1 MRRSAGTTLSSVS
14 TRLLYAQSEAVT
26 RMTAVLALAVG
37 FYSACASRRA
47 GVENP
52 APTVCTPE
60 LRRIANTAT
69 TFSETEVDEPT
80 QMVPG
85 NPRLRPSNAMLDAW
99 RPQSAVLAFVVD
111 TTGRIDPCTV
121 EVRAA
126 THPDFRDAIL
136 AVVPRLRFTPARRG
150 GQLVRQ
156 RASMPWEWRPGS

>member
-1 MRRSAGTTLSSVS
+1 M
-14 TRLLYAQSEAVT
+14 YAQSEAVS
-26 RMTAVLALAVG
+26 RITAVLVLAVG
-37 FYSACASRRA
+37 FFGACGSRR
-47 GVENP
+47 GGLENP
-52 APTVCTPE
+52 ATSACTPE
-60 LRRIANTAT
+60 LRRIAANAP

-80 QMVPG
+80 RMVPG
-85 NPRLRPSNAMLDAW
+85 NPRLRPSDAMLEAW
-99 RPQSAVLAFVVD
+99 RPQSAVLVFVVD
-111 TTGRIDPCTV
+111 TAGRIDPCTV

>member
-1 MRRSAGTTLSSVS
+1 MYVRN
-14 TRLLYAQSEAVT
+14 EAVT
-26 RMTAVLALAVG
+26 RMAAAVVLSASLYA
-37 FYSACASRRA
+37 ACASGGA
-47 GVENP
+47 GLDNS
-52 APTVCTPE
+52 APSVCTPE
-60 LRRIANTAT
+60 LRRISAEAAT
-69 TFSETEVDEPT
+69 FTETEVDEPT
-80 QMVPG
+80 QMIPG
-85 NPRLRPSNAMLDAW
+85 NPRLRPSQAMLEEG

-156 RASMPWEWRPGS
+156 RASMPWGWHLGS

>member
-1 MRRSAGTTLSSVS
+1 MYS
-14 TRLLYAQSEAVT
+14 TNEAAT
-26 RMTAVLALAVG
+26 RMAVVVALGVG
-37 FYSACASRRA
+37 LYGACASARG
-47 GVENP
+47 GVDSP
-52 APTVCTPE
+52 SPTVCTPE
-60 LRRIANTAT
+60 LRRISASAAT
-69 TFSETEVDEPT
+69 FTEAEVDQPT

-85 NPRLRPSNAMLDAW
+85 NPRLRPSQAMLEAW
-99 RPQSAVLAFVVD
+99 QPQSAVLAFVVD

-156 RASMPWEWRPGS
+156 RASMPWGWHPGSNE